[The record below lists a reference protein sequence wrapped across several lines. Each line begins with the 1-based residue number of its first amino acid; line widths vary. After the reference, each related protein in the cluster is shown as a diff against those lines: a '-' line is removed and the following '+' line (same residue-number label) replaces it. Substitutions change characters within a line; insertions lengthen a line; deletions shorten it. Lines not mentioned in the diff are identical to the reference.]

1 MGSKSKSNTYTDNS
15 KKIVRKN
22 ELKMLNEQT
31 NNFASDIAFKAAKS
45 CSSGM
50 SQLNHVD
57 WSGTKVAGDFN
68 FAGTQENEAAV
79 TFDCVQADKVSGDM
93 AAGIIN
99 KISDSLES
107 NYSTD
112 LLDKMN
118 TEAQAKQKSG
128 WGNIP
133 MGASESTASTTNIN
147 KLDMKEESRKDLQNT
162 IKNNTEMNFSQDTV
176 SECTSEY
183 KQANV
188 GTFKDMEIG
197 GNVNT
202 VLKQSN
208 AMKAMSSCKQMNDA
222 ISKIT
227 QQTASDLGVKIVD
240 DSSTTQE
247 TDITST
253 TTSTQE
259 TQGIGGAIADVFG
272 GIGSMFG
279 SMYGPSIAL
288 SVVGVVVVLVV
299 GMIAMSDAGQE
310 AISKASDKMGGGSK
324 SSSKSSNSNSNSNS
338 YSLDSFSTLSNDL

>member
-1 MGSKSKSNTYTDNS
+1 MGKKSSASTTTDNS
-15 KKIVRKN
+15 KKIVRRS
-22 ELKMLNEQT
+22 ELNMVNEQA
-31 NNFASDIAFKAAKS
+31 NSFASDIAFKAAKA

-57 WSGTKVAGDFN
+57 WTGAEVVGDFN
-68 FAGTQENEAAV
+68 MAIDQKNEAAV

-99 KISDSLES
+99 KIAGSLES

-118 TEAQAKQKSG
+118 SEAQAKQKDG

-133 MGASESTASTTNIN
+133 MGASSSSSSTTNIN
-147 KLDMKEESRKDLQNT
+147 KLDFKEESRKNLQNT

-188 GTFKDMEIG
+188 GSFKDMKIG

-227 QQTASDLGVKIVD
+227 QATASDLGIKVVD
-240 DSSTTQE
+240 ESSTAQS
-247 TDITST
+247 TDISSSSS
-253 TTSTQE
+253 STQE
-259 TQGIGGAIADVFG
+259 SQGVGDAIGDVFRG
-272 GIGSMFG
+272 VGQMFG
-279 SMYGPSIAL
+279 GMYGGSALIA
-288 SVVGVVVVLVV
+288 VVVVV
-299 GMIAMSDAGQE
+299 GICAVLTLGMSDAGQDQ
-310 AISKASDKMGGGSK
+310 ISRMGGGSK
-324 SSSKSSNSNSNSNS
+324 KSTSTQSTTNSNS
-338 YSLDSFSTLSNDL
+338 LTTLSTE